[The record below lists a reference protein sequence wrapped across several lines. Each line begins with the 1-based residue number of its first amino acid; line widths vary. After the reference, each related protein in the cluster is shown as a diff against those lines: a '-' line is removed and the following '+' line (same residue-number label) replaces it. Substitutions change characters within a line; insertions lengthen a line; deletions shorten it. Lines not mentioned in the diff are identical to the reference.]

1 MRSHAVTLDP
11 TTRAERLLRLAAEVP
26 GGVAALLAELRADL
40 MAANAMVDNP
50 DDHAVD
56 GAVTNFSSKDFFLVG
71 FPWFCSWIASC
82 FFLMSGYRVKSNF
95 SSNIPPLLQKKGG
108 TNESVFLQSK
118 KETPYQ
124 IPASSFV

>member
-1 MRSHAVTLDP
+1 MRSHAVALDP

-56 GAVTNFSSKDFFLVG
+56 GAVTNVSSKGL
-71 FPWFCSWIASC
+71 
-82 FFLMSGYRVKSNF
+82 
-95 SSNIPPLLQKKGG
+95 
-108 TNESVFLQSK
+108 
-118 KETPYQ
+118 
-124 IPASSFV
+124 SSFWVPLVLLMDREWFFSHVGISGQVQFLLEHSPPPSEEGWNQRKRLSPK